1 VDNRDTIRRIKAA
14 VAGGSIPSVFRPA
27 DVNKALKIHW
37 AGTFLP
43 KHRVGNPGVKRAL
56 MNPDLGL
63 LSFAK
68 NSGVDR
74 LTLDDSHFLR

>member
-1 VDNRDTIRRIKAA
+1 MNRRSNRDVDDRDTIRRMKAF
-14 VAGGSIPSVFRPA
+14 VRSA

-37 AGTFLP
+37 GTFLP
-43 KHRVGNPGVKRAL
+43 KHRVGNPGVKGAL